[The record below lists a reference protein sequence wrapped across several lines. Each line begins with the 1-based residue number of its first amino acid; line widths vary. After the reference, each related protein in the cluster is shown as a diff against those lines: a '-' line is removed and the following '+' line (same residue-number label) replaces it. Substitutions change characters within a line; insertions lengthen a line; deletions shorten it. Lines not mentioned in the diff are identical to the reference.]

1 MLNKNSSYIRLI
13 GRREFVNFPE
23 LDFYNIEAK
32 IDTGAYTNSL
42 NCENIEL
49 KTNNGITFLVYTI
62 CLLENGVE
70 KRKTIETNFF
80 YKKKIKNSF
89 GELEERYI
97 IKTLIKIGKKSIKT
111 SISLS
116 NRKNMRYAVLIG
128 RKLLKGKFLIDV
140 NQVHIGGKKIVL

>member
-1 MLNKNSSYIRLI
+1 MHNLKTPYKRLI
-13 GRREFVNFPE
+13 GRREFVDFPE
-23 LDFYNIEAK
+23 LDFYHIEAK

-42 NCENIEL
+42 NCENISLEN
-49 KTNNGITFLVYTI
+49 KNGINVLIFTI
-62 CLLENGVE
+62 CLIENGIE
-70 KRKTIETNFF
+70 KRKIIKTNAF

-89 GELEERYI
+89 GEFEERFI
-97 IKTLIKIGKKSIKT
+97 IKTLIKIGKKRIKT

-140 NQVHIGGKKIVL
+140 HQTHLGGKKIVL